1 MSNAKYHHLI
11 PQTYMDAWANKSGT
25 LRVRFLDDPN
35 NDVFRNKARIAGS
48 VQFYSIK
55 AGMPICTQEDAAF
68 LFKPVSSFIVKL
80 NGEVLDSPLRLNDC
94 FVDFDDWEIYR
105 ADGSK
110 VRKKGIKAKIEQSK
124 ILEIEEKWSTK
135 YENRW
140 NEVVDTIEKSV
151 HMNSGSCIP
160 EFEKSYLT
168 EFYIALD
175 WRGFTSNCCFEE
187 AFLESTRG
195 IPLDI
200 EIPESERILPGLK
213 TPAEEMRHYVLLEY
227 YRQYLNESGVIYE
240 DVKSALM
247 RTSFHFLVAAGEA
260 SFVTSDTPAFT
271 WEREDGKLVGVL
283 PVAPKILLLKGSC
296 SGNASVYYASRIND
310 EAVEQLN
317 DVICSKAS
325 EFVIKPYNL

>member
-25 LRVRFLDDPN
+25 LRVRFFDDPN

-48 VQFYSIK
+48 DQFYSIK
-55 AGMPICTQEDAAF
+55 AGMPICTPEDAAF

-94 FVDFDDWEIYR
+94 FVYFDDWEIYR

-110 VRKKGIKAKIEQSK
+110 VSKKGIKTKIEQSK

-140 NEVVDTIEKSV
+140 NVVVNTIEKSV
-151 HMNSGSCIP
+151 RLNSGSCIP

-168 EFYIALD
+168 EFYTALD
-175 WRGFTSNCCFEE
+175 WRGFTSNRCFED
-187 AFLESTRG
+187 AFSELTKEL
-195 IPLDI
+195 PLDI
-200 EIPESERILPGLK
+200 EIPGSDRILPNLK
-213 TPAEEMRHYVLLEY
+213 TPAEEMRHYVLLKY
-227 YRQYLNESGVIYE
+227 YRQYLNECGVIYE
-240 DVKSALM
+240 DAKLALA
-247 RTSFHFLVAAGEA
+247 RTGFHFLVAADNG

-283 PVAPKILLLKGSC
+283 PVTPKILLLKGSH
-296 SGNASVYYASRIND
+296 SDDDGVYYVSRIND
-310 EAVEQLN
+310 DIVEYWN
-317 DVICSKAS
+317 DVIRSNAS
-325 EFVIKPYNL
+325 EFVVMPYNS